1 MPNGPFQSLCGRLT
15 CLEEHGEGNY
25 VRAAKF
31 SSAEE
36 RCRDEDPPDAAFPLE
51 LTAAGLGEG
60 VEHFDGGISF
70 GEAGEVRR
78 GSLRG
83 EGPRTVRVVG
93 VGW

>member
-1 MPNGPFQSLCGRLT
+1 MGAFLSMCGRLT

-31 SSAEE
+31 SSEEE

-70 GEAGEVRR
+70 GEGGEVREMASASEER
-78 GSLRG
+78 GSLKG
-83 EGPRTVRVVG
+83 ESCCSCL
-93 VGW
+93 